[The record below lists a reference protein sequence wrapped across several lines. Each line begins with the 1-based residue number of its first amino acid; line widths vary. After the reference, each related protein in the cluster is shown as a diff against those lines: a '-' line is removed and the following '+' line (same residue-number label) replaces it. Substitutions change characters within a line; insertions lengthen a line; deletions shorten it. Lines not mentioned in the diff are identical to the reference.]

1 MYKKF
6 KITNHNY
13 WLFLLLFLFRCE
25 DEKIEEK
32 IVEDEI
38 IINDDVKS
46 LMTFNIDTYEKEIL
60 DEPKILSE
68 LIISLDSNIRF
79 A

>member
-6 KITNHNY
+6 KIINHNY
-13 WLFLLLFLFRCE
+13 WLFLLLFLFYCE

-32 IVEDEI
+32 IVEDVI

-46 LMTFNIDTYEKEIL
+46 LMTFNID
-60 DEPKILSE
+60 
-68 LIISLDSNIRF
+68 N
-79 A
+79 

>member
-13 WLFLLLFLFRCE
+13 WRFFLLFLFYCE

-46 LMTFNIDTYEKEIL
+46 LMTFNINTYEKEIL

-68 LIISLDSNIRF
+68 LIISFFTCS
-79 A
+79 

>member
-6 KITNHNY
+6 KIINHNY
-13 WLFLLLFLFRCE
+13 WLFLLLFLIHCE

-38 IINDDVKS
+38 IINNDVKS
-46 LMTFNIDTYEKEIL
+46 LMTFNIDSYEIEIL
-60 DEPKILSE
+60 DEPKILRE
-68 LIISLDSNIRF
+68 LIH
-79 A
+79 